1 MLRTIGR
8 FGITLLVVS
17 TLEITISS
25 KNPVLARARG
35 ITSYSSNLS
44 SDLSAETAEVP
55 EELAPNRSTSPSSRP
70 SELREGT
77 EGSPTSSG
85 AVGVACISGCLP
97 EYPAVLNGEEGTAVV
112 RVVLDNNA
120 NVVDSQI
127 AESGGSSQLNQ
138 EALEVA
144 RKMKFRVPG
153 GGSRFAVRLPI
164 NFTIRGSDFA
174 RQARER
180 QAQLERERQQRE
192 QERQAQQERDRQPRE
207 QERQAQQE
215 RDRLE
220 QQERERQAQLERERQ
235 QREQERQ
242 AQLERERQ
250 ERERQAQLERE
261 HQTQQQQERQDRER
275 VRQIQPSSRPR
286 VGLSCVSGCSPK
298 YPAVLA
304 GEEGSAR
311 VRLIVDRNGNV
322 VDAQVLG
329 GTAVIAFGV
338 EPNGNMV
345 PKAEETSLYS
355 KLAEAALAAARQ
367 MKFTPPESGDRV
379 AVIVNINFRIAGSE
393 FGRQV
398 RERRTPNGREGQT
411 RDREVQLEELN
422 LAPSE

>member
-25 KNPVLARARG
+25 RNPLLARARG

-85 AVGVACISGCLP
+85 AARVPCLSGCLT
-97 EYPAVLNGEEGTAVV
+97 EYPSVLNGEEGTAVV
-112 RVVLDNNA
+112 RVVLDSNG

-127 AESGGSSQLNQ
+127 AQSGGSSQFNQ
-138 EALEVA
+138 EALQAV
-144 RKMKFRVPG
+144 RKMKFRLPG
-153 GGSRFAVRLPI
+153 GQNRYTVELRIS
-164 NFTIRGSDFA
+164 FTIMGSEFD
-174 RQARER
+174 RQARQR
-180 QAQLERERQQRE
+180 QAQNQRERQQRE
-192 QERQAQQERDRQPRE
+192 QERQAQRERELP
-207 QERQAQQE
+207 
-215 RDRLE
+215 
-220 QQERERQAQLERERQ
+220 ERERQEQLERER
-235 QREQERQ
+235 
-242 AQLERERQ
+242 
-250 ERERQAQLERE
+250 
-261 HQTQQQQERQDRER
+261 QTQQQQERQEQQQERQHRER
-275 VRQIQPSSRPR
+275 VRQIPPSSRPT

-329 GTAVIAFGV
+329 GTAVIEFGV
-338 EPNGNMV
+338 EPNGNVV

-367 MKFTPPESGDRV
+367 MKFKPPESSDRV

-398 RERRTPNGREGQT
+398 RERRTQNGREGQI

-422 LAPSE
+422 LVPSE

>member
-1 MLRTIGR
+1 MLRKIGR

-25 KNPVLARARG
+25 RNPVLARARG

-85 AVGVACISGCLP
+85 SAGVACISGCNP
-97 EYPAVLNGEEGTAVV
+97 EYPSVLNGEEGTAVV
-112 RVVLDNNA
+112 RVVLDSNG

-127 AESGGSSQLNQ
+127 LESGGSSQLNQ
-138 EALEVA
+138 EALQAV

-192 QERQAQQERDRQPRE
+192 QERQAQLERDRL
-207 QERQAQQE
+207 E

-220 QQERERQAQLERERQ
+220 QLERERQ
-235 QREQERQ
+235 T
-242 AQLERERQ
+242 QLERERQ
-250 ERERQAQLERE
+250 E
-261 HQTQQQQERQDRER
+261 QQQQERQQRER
-275 VRQIQPSSRPR
+275 ERQIPPSSRPTL
-286 VGLSCVSGCSPK
+286 GLSCVSGCSPK

-311 VRLIVDRNGNV
+311 VRLRLDRNGNV

-329 GTAVIAFGV
+329 GTAVIEFGV
-338 EPNGNMV
+338 EPNGNVV
-345 PKAEETSLYS
+345 PKAEETSIYS
-355 KLAEAALAAARQ
+355 KLAEAALGAARQ
-367 MKFTPPESGDRV
+367 MKFTPPESGNRV
-379 AVIVNINFRIAGSE
+379 AVIVNINFTIAGSE

-398 RERRTPNGREGQT
+398 RERRTQNGREGQI

-422 LAPSE
+422 LVPSE

>member
-25 KNPVLARARG
+25 RNPLLARARG

-44 SDLSAETAEVP
+44 TDLSAETAEVP

-85 AVGVACISGCLP
+85 AARVVCISGCLT
-97 EYPAVLNGEEGTAVV
+97 EYPSVLNGEEGTAVV
-112 RVVLDNNA
+112 RVVLDSNG

-127 AESGGSSQLNQ
+127 LESGGSNQLNQ
-138 EALEVA
+138 EVLEAV
-144 RKMKFRVPG
+144 RKMKFRVTG
-153 GGSRFAVRLPI
+153 GQNRYTFQLRIRFT
-164 NFTIRGSDFA
+164 NKGSDFE
-174 RQARER
+174 RQARQR
-180 QAQLERERQQRE
+180 QAQNERERQQRE
-192 QERQAQQERDRQPRE
+192 QDRQAQRERELP
-207 QERQAQQE
+207 E

-220 QQERERQAQLERERQ
+220 QLERERQ
-235 QREQERQ
+235 TQEQQERQ
-242 AQLERERQ
+242 QRERERQ
-250 ERERQAQLERE
+250 
-261 HQTQQQQERQDRER
+261 
-275 VRQIQPSSRPR
+275 IPPSSRPT
-286 VGLSCVSGCSPK
+286 VGLSCVSGCRPK

-311 VRLIVDRNGNV
+311 VRLMVDRNGNV

-338 EPNGNMV
+338 EPNGNVV

-355 KLAEAALAAARQ
+355 KLAEAALSAARQ
-367 MKFTPPESGDRV
+367 MKFTPPESGNRV
-379 AVIVNINFRIAGSE
+379 AVIVNINFTIAGSE

-398 RERRTPNGREGQT
+398 RERRTQNGREGQT
-411 RDREVQLEELN
+411 REREVHLEELN

>member
-25 KNPVLARARG
+25 RNPLLARARG

-44 SDLSAETAEVP
+44 TDLSAETAEVP

-85 AVGVACISGCLP
+85 AARVVCISGCLT
-97 EYPAVLNGEEGTAVV
+97 EYPSVLNGEEGTAVV
-112 RVVLDNNA
+112 RVVLDNNG

-127 AESGGSSQLNQ
+127 LESGGSSQLNQ
-138 EALEVA
+138 EALEAA

-174 RQARER
+174 RQA
-180 QAQLERERQQRE
+180 
-192 QERQAQQERDRQPRE
+192 
-207 QERQAQQE
+207 
-215 RDRLE
+215 
-220 QQERERQAQLERERQ
+220 RERQAQLERERQ

-275 VRQIQPSSRPR
+275 VRQIPPSSRPT
-286 VGLSCVSGCSPK
+286 VGLICVSGCSPK

-311 VRLIVDRNGNV
+311 VRLMVDRNGNV

-329 GTAVIAFGV
+329 GTAVIKFGV
-338 EPNGNMV
+338 EQNGNVV
-345 PKAEETSLYS
+345 PKAEETSIYS
-355 KLAEAALAAARQ
+355 KLAEAALGAAIQ
-367 MKFTPPESGDRV
+367 MKFTPTESGDRV
-379 AVIVNINFRIAGSE
+379 AVIVNINFTIAGSE

-398 RERRTPNGREGQT
+398 RERRTQNGREGQT
-411 RDREVQLEELN
+411 REREVQLEELN
-422 LAPSE
+422 LVPSE

>member
-25 KNPVLARARG
+25 RNPLLARARG

-44 SDLSAETAEVP
+44 TDLSAETAEVP

-85 AVGVACISGCLP
+85 AVGVVCISGCRP
-97 EYPAVLNGEEGTAVV
+97 EYPSVLNGEEGTAVV
-112 RVVLDNNA
+112 RVVLDSNG

-138 EALEVA
+138 EALEAA

-153 GGSRFAVRLPI
+153 GGSRFAVPVAI
-164 NFTIRGSDFA
+164 NFTMKGSEFN

-192 QERQAQQERDRQPRE
+192 QERQAQLERDRL
-207 QERQAQQE
+207 E

-220 QQERERQAQLERERQ
+220 QLERERQ
-235 QREQERQ
+235 T
-242 AQLERERQ
+242 QLERERQ
-250 ERERQAQLERE
+250 E
-261 HQTQQQQERQDRER
+261 QQQQERQQRER
-275 VRQIQPSSRPR
+275 VRQIPPSSRPR

-311 VRLIVDRNGNV
+311 VRLMVDRNGNV

-367 MKFTPPESGDRV
+367 MKFTPPESGNRV
-379 AVIVNINFRIAGSE
+379 AAIVNINFTIAGSE

-398 RERRTPNGREGQT
+398 RERRTQNGREGQT
-411 RDREVQLEELN
+411 REREVQLEELN
-422 LAPSE
+422 LVPSE

>member
-1 MLRTIGR
+1 MA
-8 FGITLLVVS
+8 
-17 TLEITISS
+17 SS
-25 KNPVLARARG
+25 LDIASSSSNPLLARARG
-35 ITSYSSNLS
+35 ITSYSSNPS

-85 AVGVACISGCLP
+85 AARVLCISGCNP
-97 EYPAVLNGEEGTAVV
+97 EYPSVLNGEEGTAVV
-112 RVVLDNNA
+112 RVVLDSNG

-127 AESGGSSQLNQ
+127 LESGGSSQFNQ
-138 EALEVA
+138 EALQAV

-153 GGSRFAVRLPI
+153 GQNRYTFQLSI
-164 NFTIRGSDFA
+164 SFTMKGYDFE
-174 RQARER
+174 RQARQR
-180 QAQLERERQQRE
+180 QAQNERERQQRE
-192 QERQAQQERDRQPRE
+192 QERQAQRERELP
-207 QERQAQQE
+207 
-215 RDRLE
+215 
-220 QQERERQAQLERERQ
+220 ERER
-235 QREQERQ
+235 
-242 AQLERERQ
+242 
-250 ERERQAQLERE
+250 
-261 HQTQQQQERQDRER
+261 QTQQQQERQQRER
-275 VRQIQPSSRPR
+275 ERQIPPSSRPT
-286 VGLSCVSGCSPK
+286 VGLRCVSGCSPK

-311 VRLIVDRNGNV
+311 VRLMVDRNGNV

-345 PKAEETSLYS
+345 PKAEETSIYS
-355 KLAEAALAAARQ
+355 KLAEAALGAARQ
-367 MKFTPPESGDRV
+367 MKFKPTESSDRV

-398 RERRTPNGREGQT
+398 RERRTQNGREGQI

-422 LAPSE
+422 LIPSE

>member
-25 KNPVLARARG
+25 RNPLLARARG

-85 AVGVACISGCLP
+85 AVGVVCISGCRP
-97 EYPAVLNGEEGTAVV
+97 EYPSVLNGEEGRAVV
-112 RVVLDNNA
+112 RVVLDSNG
-120 NVVDSQI
+120 NVVDWEI

-138 EALEVA
+138 EALEAA

-153 GGSRFAVRLPI
+153 GASRFAVQLPI

-180 QAQLERERQQRE
+180 QAQLER
-192 QERQAQQERDRQPRE
+192 DR
-207 QERQAQQE
+207 
-215 RDRLE
+215 
-220 QQERERQAQLERERQ
+220 
-235 QREQERQ
+235 
-242 AQLERERQ
+242 LERERQ
-250 ERERQAQLERE
+250 E
-261 HQTQQQQERQDRER
+261 QQQQERQQREGE
-275 VRQIQPSSRPR
+275 RQIPPSSRPR
-286 VGLSCVSGCSPK
+286 FGLSCVSGCTPK

-311 VRLIVDRNGNV
+311 VRLMVDRNGNV
-322 VDAQVLG
+322 VEAQVVG
-329 GTAVIAFGV
+329 GSAFTEFSV
-338 EPNGNMV
+338 DANGNV
-345 PKAEETSLYS
+345 APKDGETTIYS
-355 KLAEAALAAARQ
+355 QLAEAALAATKQ
-367 MKFTPPESGDRV
+367 MKFAPLESGDRIQ
-379 AVIVNINFRIAGSE
+379 AIVQIHFTRAGSN
-393 FGRQV
+393 FDRQV
-398 RERRTPNGREGQT
+398 RERRTQNGRE
-411 RDREVQLEELN
+411 VQVEEMN
-422 LAPSE
+422 LAPLN